1 MLKVRTFPVGAIAT
15 NCYLVFDDAAKSLC
29 VIDPGGD
36 GEFIAGAAREFAPE
50 KTQILLTHAH
60 VDHISGI
67 GELLK
72 LLPGTPVWV
81 HPDDLDM
88 YRSPENA
95 LEPWL
100 PAARGLPEPAVGTP
114 EFPGMKILHLP
125 GHTPGGVGYY
135 FAAEK
140 MLFSGDTLFAGSV
153 GRTDL
158 PGGDWNTLK
167 NAIEQTLFALP
178 DDVRVFC
185 GHGPATSVGREKNS
199 NPYL

>member
-1 MLKVRTFPVGAIAT
+1 MLNVKVLPVGAIGT
-15 NCYLVFDDAAKSLC
+15 NCCLVYDDAAKLLC
-29 VIDPGGD
+29 IIDPGGD
-36 GEFIAGAAREFAPE
+36 GAQIADAARSFAPE
-50 KTQILLTHAH
+50 RMQILLTHAH

-67 GELLK
+67 GELVK
-72 LLPGTPVWV
+72 ELPGTPVWV
-81 HPDDLDM
+81 HPDDRGM
-88 YRSPENA
+88 YLSPDNA

-100 PAARGLPEPAVGTP
+100 PAAKGLPIPQEQVP
-114 EFPGMKILHLP
+114 EVPGMKILPLP

-158 PGGDWNTLK
+158 PGGDWDTLLRS
-167 NAIEQTLFALP
+167 ISQTLFALP
-178 DDVRVFC
+178 DDVQVFC
-185 GHGPATSVGREKNS
+185 GHGPATTIGSEKHG